1 MKIILFIIVV
11 VIVIVIYLG
20 RIVTVYPN
28 QNYTESCEP
37 ILEGRTIDGRTI
49 DGRTIDGRTI
59 NGRTINGRTINGRT
73 IDGRTIDGHTIDG
86 RIIDG
91 RTWTINN
98 SALANTNY
106 TRYVSID
113 VDNSLFINCVEELN
127 NTWFQCSSRE
137 KNFTLRIQG
146 IMFVE

>member
-37 ILEGRTIDGRTI
+37 ILEGRTIDGR
-49 DGRTIDGRTI
+49 
-59 NGRTINGRTINGRT
+59 
-73 IDGRTIDGHTIDG
+73 TIDG

-127 NTWFQCSSRE
+127 NTWFQCSSWE

-146 IMFVE
+146 IMFVEVLIW